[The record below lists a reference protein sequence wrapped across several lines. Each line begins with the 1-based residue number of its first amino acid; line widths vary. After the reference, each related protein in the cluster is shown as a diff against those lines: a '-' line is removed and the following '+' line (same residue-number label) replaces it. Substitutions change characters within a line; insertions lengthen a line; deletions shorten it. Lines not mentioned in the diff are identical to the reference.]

1 MTDNGAAVLSD
12 YLSIVS
18 NDRMAVNNEMEKFE
32 GRRYSIIWLWGLRQN
47 QENPRNSRCPA
58 RVSKP
63 DTYKT
68 KPLTLETGCPISGVQ
83 VYFQKQR
90 N

>member
-32 GRRYSIIWLWGLRQN
+32 GRRYSII
-47 QENPRNSRCPA
+47 
-58 RVSKP
+58 
-63 DTYKT
+63 
-68 KPLTLETGCPISGVQ
+68 
-83 VYFQKQR
+83 
-90 N
+90 